1 MSMFQQINDISPYI
15 AMNAI
20 GKDDF
25 IPIRSLLPRWLFQY
39 LWNKR
44 DVLGFALKMV
54 LGPKNQGKKKTNPA
68 DKSAKELKTPDSKEH
83 QELLQPA
90 L

>member
-44 DVLGFALKMV
+44 DVLGFC
-54 LGPKNQGKKKTNPA
+54 PKDGVGSEKSGEKKTNPA